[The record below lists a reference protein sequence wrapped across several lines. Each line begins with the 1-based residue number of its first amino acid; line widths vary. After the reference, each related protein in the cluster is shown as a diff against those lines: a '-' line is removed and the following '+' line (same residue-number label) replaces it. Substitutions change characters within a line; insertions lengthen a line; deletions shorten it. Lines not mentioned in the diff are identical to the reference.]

1 MQLIFC
7 YYHFYEIIRR
17 SRFILPI
24 YLQEENAVFSGDC
37 ILGEGSTVFE
47 DLHDYMLSLKKILE
61 INPKVIY
68 PGHGPVITVSN
79 SSIYL
84 SRFFIMNLSYK
95 LNHNVCYLIKLEPER
110 QNRRIHCT
118 SKSERRPN
126 H

>member
-1 MQLIFC
+1 MH
-7 YYHFYEIIRR
+7 YHFYEIIRR

-79 SSIYL
+79 LSIYL
-84 SRFFIMNLSYK
+84 SLRILIMNLSYK
-95 LNHNVCYLIKLEPER
+95 LNLNICYLIKLGPKR

>member
-1 MQLIFC
+1 MVFC

-24 YLQEENAVFSGDC
+24 CLQEENAVFSGDC

-79 SSIYL
+79 LSIHL
-84 SRFFIMNLSYK
+84 CRFYNEFELEIESQCILSYK
-95 LNHNVCYLIKLEPER
+95 IRTQK
-110 QNRRIHCT
+110 T
-118 SKSERRPN
+118 K
-126 H
+126 

>member
-1 MQLIFC
+1 MQLNVCTKLSGVRILN
-7 YYHFYEIIRR
+7 Y
-17 SRFILPI
+17 RFF
-24 YLQEENAVFSGDC
+24 LQEENAVFSGDC

-79 SSIYL
+79 LSVYFSRLYFIINL
-84 SRFFIMNLSYK
+84 SRK
-95 LNHNVCYLIKLEPER
+95 LNHSVCYLIKLEPKR